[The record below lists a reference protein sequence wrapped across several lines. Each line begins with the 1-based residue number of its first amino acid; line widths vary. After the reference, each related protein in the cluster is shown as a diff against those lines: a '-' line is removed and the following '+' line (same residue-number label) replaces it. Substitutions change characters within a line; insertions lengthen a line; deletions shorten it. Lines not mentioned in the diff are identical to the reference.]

1 VDLDEILHGGYDI
14 EGDVYHSIMANVKLL
29 RWVQLLNRLVD
40 LHAILYV
47 DYDTEGDLEAI
58 FLSCTFNHSKMLHV
72 ENSEV
77 TVCNTFTISSCSTV
91 GCSEQT

>member
-14 EGDVYHSIMANVKLL
+14 EGDVDHFIMANVKLL

-58 FLSCTFNHSKMLHV
+58 FFILYLQPFQNAAR
-72 ENSEV
+72 
-77 TVCNTFTISSCSTV
+77 
-91 GCSEQT
+91 